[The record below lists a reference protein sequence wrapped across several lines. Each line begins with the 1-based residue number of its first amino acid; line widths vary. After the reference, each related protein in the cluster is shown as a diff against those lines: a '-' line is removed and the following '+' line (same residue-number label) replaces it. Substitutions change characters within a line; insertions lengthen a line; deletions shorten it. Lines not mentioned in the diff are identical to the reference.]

1 MHSKLQQKTS
11 SLVGFQNKTH
21 THAEL
26 NFPQPHLNPR
36 SYIFYIMRKKE
47 KKSSSFLAISSLVCV
62 CVFT

>member
-1 MHSKLQQKTS
+1 MRSKLQQKTS

-26 NFPQPHLNPR
+26 NFPQTHLAPR

-47 KKSSSFLAISSLVCV
+47 KKSS
-62 CVFT
+62 